1 MKKVADLR
9 ASIVSASADGV
20 FQKLYG
26 ETVNCRQRY
35 LRLVD
40 SFFEVFPDKI
50 EAAIFSTPGRTE
62 VGGNHTDHN
71 AGHVLAGAVDLDVVS
86 VVAKQDDM
94 ITIHS
99 EGYEP
104 FSVALDDL
112 QVHENETG
120 TSVSLVR
127 GVCARFL
134 QLGYKIGGFCTVT
147 NSTVL
152 KGSGLSSSAAF
163 EVQIA
168 NILNCLYNDGSIDP
182 VTLAMIAQYAENE
195 YFGKP
200 CGLMDMSTCAV
211 GGLVMIDFED
221 FDNPIFDKVEYDF
234 AASGYTLVIVDTG
247 GNHADMTDDYIMLE
261 HEMKEVARAFGKS
274 VLRECSKEQ
283 VMENIAFLRSK
294 VSDRAILRAIHFYD
308 DDEKVLQQATALRE
322 NNIDTFLEL
331 INASGRSSWELCQN
345 CYSHKY
351 PESQGIPIALEVT
364 RNILNGRGAYRVHGG
379 GFAGT
384 IQAFVPDDMK
394 DEYVREMT
402 RVFGDGAIFQSKIRA
417 EGTTKVVF

>member
-9 ASIVSASADGV
+9 ASIVSSSADGV

-26 ETVNCRQRY
+26 ETVDCRQRY
-35 LRLVD
+35 LQLVD
-40 SFFEVFPDKI
+40 RFSEVFPDKS
-50 EAAIFSTPGRTE
+50 EAAMFSTPGRTE

-71 AGHVLAGAVDLDVVS
+71 GGHVLAGAVDLDVVS
-86 VVAKQDDM
+86 VAAKQDGA

-104 FSVALDDL
+104 FSVDLDDL
-112 QVHENETG
+112 DVHKDEIG

-134 QLGYKIGGFCTVT
+134 KLGYKIGGFCTVT

-163 EVQIA
+163 EVQVA

-182 VTLAMIAQYAENE
+182 VTLAMVAQYAENE

-200 CGLMDMSTCAV
+200 CGLMDMSSCAV

-234 AASGYTLVIVDTG
+234 ASSDYTLVIVDTG

-261 HEMKEVARAFGKS
+261 HEMKEVARSFGKS
-274 VLRECSKEQ
+274 VLRECSKKQ
-283 VMENIAFLRSK
+283 VMENIVFLRGK

-308 DDEKVLQQATALRE
+308 DDEKVLQQAMALRE
-322 NNIDTFLEL
+322 NNMDLFLDL
-331 INASGRSSWELCQN
+331 INASGHSSWELCQN

-351 PESQGIPIALEVT
+351 PESQGISIALEVT
-364 RNILNGRGAYRVHGG
+364 RNILKGRGAYRVHGG

-384 IQAFVPDDMK
+384 IQAFVPNDMK

-417 EGTTKVVF
+417 EGAIEVAF